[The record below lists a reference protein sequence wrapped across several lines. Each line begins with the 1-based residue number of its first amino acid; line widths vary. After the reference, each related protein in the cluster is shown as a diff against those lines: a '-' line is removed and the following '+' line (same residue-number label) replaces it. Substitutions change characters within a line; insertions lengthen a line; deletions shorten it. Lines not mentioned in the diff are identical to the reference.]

1 MCALHIADQ
10 CLTHS
15 SPQSE
20 NREGDEEGRS
30 VQSKNLTQTLM
41 RIYDVIVSHKGSSG
55 QTLAAPLLNLCSRKR
70 SGSAPVD
77 LGMLQKQLLSGHYE
91 SLDSFHSDMLK
102 VFLCAEKYYGCESPV
117 GHNVRQLR
125 EVYHSAHQKALTQ
138 TGSFLWVT
146 ENHYQGVAVTKP
158 RGMMGLPEGR

>member
-15 SPQSE
+15 SPLSE

-138 TGSFLWVT
+138 TGSFL
-146 ENHYQGVAVTKP
+146 
-158 RGMMGLPEGR
+158 